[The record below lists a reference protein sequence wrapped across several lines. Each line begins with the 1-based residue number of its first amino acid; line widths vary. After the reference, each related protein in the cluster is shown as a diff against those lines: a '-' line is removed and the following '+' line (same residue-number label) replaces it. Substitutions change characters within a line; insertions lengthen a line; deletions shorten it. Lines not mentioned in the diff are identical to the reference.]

1 MPRPGSLTVAAACMA
16 LSAALQLGSALAA
29 TQSVPAPSAAVAA
42 AAAETTVNASF
53 STAASVAPRTF
64 NFATDTLPP
73 LSLGATWLISCL
85 QFSNL
90 FLNSI
95 LLYAAHKGKMFQN
108 SANVLIVNLAIADL
122 GLALTNFPIWFSN
135 AITGKW
141 AFGPIACLWNGFA
154 CSFFVY
160 NSVVTLFF
168 TTAER
173 YLSIVMQKR
182 LERKVILQL
191 LGGVWIGGIGYAAL
205 PILAGGQGYILQSSS
220 VYCAPDWSSTWPA
233 DGILKVIM
241 CSLISVT
248 MTIMII
254 GYYKIISVFRQSQRS
269 VKASHQGGGAS
280 STGNTSASATS
291 APKAAEAG
299 TAKPSS
305 ATGGAVPGGSLLR
318 TVGAKDSPNA
328 SANAGAGAGGKLED
342 SGSTA
347 VPSSQ
352 TRSPSASFGQSGAA
366 LLASAVK
373 RVRATSQKPEKRH
386 LSAAEIVA
394 RKNEKM
400 LLKRAIAVVGVFFLS
415 WVLYLYVWVATWVVP
430 HPVDPLMDCISG
442 FMVSFI
448 GVCNP
453 LFTFMLDKRYGTLVR
468 QILNLPPPA
477 SAEANAAGQATTR
490 KGNR

>member
-1 MPRPGSLTVAAACMA
+1 
-16 LSAALQLGSALAA
+16 
-29 TQSVPAPSAAVAA
+29 
-42 AAAETTVNASF
+42 
-53 STAASVAPRTF
+53 
-64 NFATDTLPP
+64 
-73 LSLGATWLISCL
+73 
-85 QFSNL
+85 
-90 FLNSI
+90 
-95 LLYAAHKGKMFQN
+95 MFQN

-122 GLALTNFPIWFSN
+122 GLAMTNFPIWFSN

-254 GYYKIISVFRQSQRS
+254 GYYKIISVFRQSQKSVRS
-269 VKASHQGGGAS
+269 SHQGGGAS
-280 STGNTSASATS
+280 SMGNASASATS
-291 APKAAEAG
+291 AAGRGSPRPAEAG
-299 TAKPSS
+299 AAK
-305 ATGGAVPGGSLLR
+305 AGDAVPGASLLR
-318 TVGAKDSPNA
+318 AVGAKDSPNA
-328 SANAGAGAGGKLED
+328 SANAGAGGKLDE

-347 VPSSQ
+347 VPSSR
-352 TRSPSASFGQSGAA
+352 TRSPSVSFGQSGAA

-373 RVRATSQKPEKRH
+373 RVRATSQKLEKQH

-468 QILNLPPPA
+468 QILKLPPPA

-490 KGNR
+490 KGNL

>member
-1 MPRPGSLTVAAACMA
+1 MPRPGSLTVAAACVA
-16 LSAALQLGSALAA
+16 LSAALQLGSAFAA
-29 TQSVPAPSAAVAA
+29 TQAVPAPASAVVAA
-42 AAAETTVNASF
+42 AAAETPVNASF
-53 STAASVAPRTF
+53 STAASVSPRTF
-64 NFATDTLPP
+64 NFATDSLPP
-73 LSLGATWLISCL
+73 LSLSVTWLISCL
-85 QFSNL
+85 QLSNL

-122 GLALTNFPIWFSN
+122 GLAMTNFPIWFSN
-135 AITGKW
+135 AIMGKW
-141 AFGPIACLWNGFA
+141 AFGPVACLWNGFA

-233 DGILKVIM
+233 DGILKAIM

-269 VKASHQGGGAS
+269 VKSSRQGGGAS
-280 STGNTSASATS
+280 SSGNASASATS
-291 APKAAEAG
+291 AAATAPKAAEAG
-299 TAKPSS
+299 AAK
-305 ATGGAVPGGSLLR
+305 AGNAVPGGSLLR
-318 TVGAKDSPNA
+318 AIGAKDSPNA
-328 SANAGAGAGGKLED
+328 SANAGAGGKLDE

-347 VPSSQ
+347 VPSSCA
-352 TRSPSASFGQSGAA
+352 RSPSASFGQSGAA

-373 RVRATSQKPEKRH
+373 RVRATSQKLEKQH
-386 LSAAEIVA
+386 VSPAELVA

-415 WVLYLYVWVATWVVP
+415 WVFYLYVWVATWVVP
-430 HPVDPLMDCISG
+430 HPVDPLIDCISG

-468 QILNLPPPA
+468 QILKLPPPA

-490 KGNR
+490 KGIR